1 MYNLCSYEL
10 HVFLTKSTGKSG
22 HVAQR
27 FASSL
32 SSIGVPANFVHAAE
46 WIHGD
51 LGAVLI
57 SLCMCIH
64 VHASTSQCTLF
75 IVTVV
80 HSIAYRLA
88 STVLYTSINL

>member
-10 HVFLTKSTGKSG
+10 FLTKSTGKSG

-64 VHASTSQCTLF
+64 VCTSQCTLF
-75 IVTVV
+75 IVV
-80 HSIAYRLA
+80 HSIAYRL
-88 STVLYTSINL
+88 VLYYTRL